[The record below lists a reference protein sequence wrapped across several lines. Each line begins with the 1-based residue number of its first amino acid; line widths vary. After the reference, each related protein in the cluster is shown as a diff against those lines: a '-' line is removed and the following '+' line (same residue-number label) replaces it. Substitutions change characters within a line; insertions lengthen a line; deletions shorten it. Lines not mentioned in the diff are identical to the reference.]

1 MNGLIRPGDRS
12 GQVADI
18 QARLRSLG
26 LDVLDPPG
34 VFGDST
40 RTAVRAFQQR
50 RGLLVDGIV
59 GPQTWG
65 GLVEASWRLGDR
77 IVYLKSPPM
86 RGDDVGAL
94 QRRLNALGFDAGKE
108 DGIFGPDTDAAVRA
122 FQKEYGVSEDGM
134 FGPISHAALNGLRA
148 DRDATARPL
157 REELARQKH
166 AGIGTAV
173 IVLDPGHGPGDPGET
188 ARDAPVVE
196 DDVCWDLA
204 TRIASHLID
213 AGAKVYLT
221 RARGEAPS
229 ASDRAARANEMG
241 ADLFISLHLNAHQEA
256 SAEGC
261 SAFYFEGS
269 RAGEALAE
277 RIQERLVQLGL
288 NDCRTHARSYALL
301 KETRM
306 PAVLVEPVFITNP
319 NEARMLEDPEFIET
333 LAQTIALGTLNYF
346 VPDPAGTPS

>member
-1 MNGLIRPGDRS
+1 MTQLMRHGDRS
-12 GQVADI
+12 TEVADV
-18 QARLRSLG
+18 QMRLRSLG
-26 LDVLDPPG
+26 FEVSDPSG
-34 VFGDST
+34 VFGDVT
-40 RTAVRAFQQR
+40 RTAVRAFQQQ

-65 GLVEASWRLGDR
+65 GLLEASWRLGDR
-77 IVYLKSPPM
+77 IVYLKSPPL
-86 RGDDVGAL
+86 RGDDVAAL

-108 DGIFGPDTDAAVRA
+108 DGIFGPDTDEAVRA
-122 FQKEYGVSEDGM
+122 FQREYGVAEDGM
-134 FGPISHAALNGLRA
+134 FGPASNAALNGLRP

-157 REELARQKH
+157 REELTRQKH
-166 AGIGTAV
+166 AGIGEAV
-173 IVLDPGHGPGDPGET
+173 IVLDPGHGPGDPGIS
-188 ARDAPVVE
+188 AGDVRVVE

-204 TRIASHLID
+204 TRIAAHLGD

-221 RARGEAPS
+221 RARGEGPS
-229 ASDRAARANEMG
+229 ASDRAAHANAIR

-256 SAEGC
+256 AAAGC
-261 SAFYFEGS
+261 SAFYFERS
-269 RAGEALAE
+269 RGGEALAE

-319 NEARMLEDPEFIET
+319 DEARMLTDPEFIET

-346 VPDPAGTPS
+346 VPDPATTSS